1 MGSLL
6 LGSALRGYTGRRGER
21 GSKRAA
27 IRSPVAKKPPDMTN
41 RVIAFVC
48 LLGVSGA
55 LGQAAQDFAQQTSDY
70 YRDIAQGLN
79 FIQSRSGDPH
89 PTYGSYQ
96 DPTSLLPG
104 VFPSVFLGGLGLLG
118 AAYLSAGLDSLY
130 NDNKERLD
138 EFEWEVEERL
148 DKLEE
153 SQDESKKE
161 DKKLDFKAK
170 ALCKL
175 ASLFNN
181 PTYDICSEGFDAGEI
196 VGPSGYGRNA
206 GQGYARSFPLLPTTM
221 DHPAN
226 QE

>member
-1 MGSLL
+1 
-6 LGSALRGYTGRRGER
+6 
-21 GSKRAA
+21 
-27 IRSPVAKKPPDMTN
+27 MTN

-48 LLGVSGA
+48 LLGLSGA
-55 LGQAAQDFAQQTSDY
+55 LGQSEFDYKQPSDY
-70 YRDIAQGLN
+70 YRDIQQGLE
-79 FIQSRSGDPH
+79 FIQSRSGQASGGH
-89 PTYGSYQ
+89 GGYGGYS

-118 AAYLSAGLDSLY
+118 AAYLSARLDSLY

-196 VGPSGYGRNA
+196 VGPSGYGRN
-206 GQGYARSFPLLPTTM
+206 GGNGYARSFPLLPTTM

-226 QE
+226 LQD

>member
-1 MGSLL
+1 M
-6 LGSALRGYTGRRGER
+6 
-21 GSKRAA
+21 
-27 IRSPVAKKPPDMTN
+27 I
-41 RVIAFVC
+41 F
-48 LLGVSGA
+48 
-55 LGQAAQDFAQQTSDY
+55 Q
-70 YRDIAQGLN
+70 
-79 FIQSRSGDPH
+79 
-89 PTYGSYQ
+89 
-96 DPTSLLPG
+96 G

-118 AAYLSAGLDSLY
+118 AAYLSARLDTLY

-196 VGPSGYGRNA
+196 VGPSSNGRA
-206 GQGYARSFPLLPTTM
+206 FPQLTFHT
-221 DHPAN
+221 
-226 QE
+226 

>member
-1 MGSLL
+1 MG
-6 LGSALRGYTGRRGER
+6 
-21 GSKRAA
+21 
-27 IRSPVAKKPPDMTN
+27 VAKKPPDMTN

-48 LLGVSGA
+48 LLGLSGV
-55 LGQAAQDFAQQTSDY
+55 LGQQDFDYKQPSDY

-79 FIQSRSGDPH
+79 FIQSRPGDPH
-89 PTYGSYQ
+89 PSYGGYS

-118 AAYLSAGLDSLY
+118 AAYLSARLDSLY

-161 DKKLDFKAK
+161 DKKL
-170 ALCKL
+170 

-181 PTYDICSEGFDAGEI
+181 PTYDICSDGFDAGEI
-196 VGPSGYGRNA
+196 VGPSGYNRDG
-206 GQGYARSFPLLPTTM
+206 
-221 DHPAN
+221 
-226 QE
+226 

>member
-1 MGSLL
+1 
-6 LGSALRGYTGRRGER
+6 
-21 GSKRAA
+21 
-27 IRSPVAKKPPDMTN
+27 MTN

-48 LLGVSGA
+48 LLGLSGA
-55 LGQAAQDFAQQTSDY
+55 LAQAEFDYKQPSVY
-70 YRDIAQGLN
+70 YRDIQQGLE
-79 FIQSRSGDPH
+79 FIQSRSGQASGGH
-89 PTYGSYQ
+89 GGYGGYS

-118 AAYLSAGLDSLY
+118 AAYLSARLDSLY

>member
-6 LGSALRGYTGRRGER
+6 LESALRGYGRRGER
-21 GSKRAA
+21 ASESGTGIGS
-27 IRSPVAKKPPDMTN
+27 SVAKKPPDMTN

-48 LLGVSGA
+48 LLGLSGV
-55 LGQAAQDFAQQTSDY
+55 LGQQDFDYKQPSDY

-89 PTYGSYQ
+89 PSYGGYS

-118 AAYLSAGLDSLY
+118 AAYLSARLDSLY

-170 ALCKL
+170 AL
-175 ASLFNN
+175 
-181 PTYDICSEGFDAGEI
+181 
-196 VGPSGYGRNA
+196 
-206 GQGYARSFPLLPTTM
+206 
-221 DHPAN
+221 
-226 QE
+226 

>member
-1 MGSLL
+1 
-6 LGSALRGYTGRRGER
+6 
-21 GSKRAA
+21 
-27 IRSPVAKKPPDMTN
+27 MTN

-48 LLGVSGA
+48 LLGMSG
-55 LGQAAQDFAQQTSDY
+55 LGVLAQAQDFDYKQPTDY
-70 YRDIAQGLN
+70 YRDIAQGLE
-79 FIQSRSGDPH
+79 FIQSRSGQAQPSY
-89 PTYGSYQ
+89 TGYQ
-96 DPTSLLPG
+96 DATSLLPG

-118 AAYLSAGLDSLY
+118 AAYLSARLDSLY

-181 PTYDICSEGFDAGEI
+181 PTYDICSDGFDAGEI
-196 VGPSGYGRNA
+196 VGPSGYSRD
-206 GQGYARSFPLLPTTM
+206 GYRSFPLQVPQLE
-221 DHPAN
+221 HPAN
-226 QE
+226 K

>member
-1 MGSLL
+1 MRVRPTRNHPAPLH
-6 LGSALRGYTGRRGER
+6 
-21 GSKRAA
+21 
-27 IRSPVAKKPPDMTN
+27 PP
-41 RVIAFVC
+41 IPLF
-48 LLGVSGA
+48 
-55 LGQAAQDFAQQTSDY
+55 SD
-70 YRDIAQGLN
+70 IQQGLE
-79 FIQSRSGDPH
+79 FIQSRSGQASGGH
-89 PTYGSYQ
+89 GGYGGYS
-96 DPTSLLPG
+96 DPTSLLPVSYERGRGRHSGTVEVARVNSTLRVSPSISQG

-118 AAYLSAGLDSLY
+118 AAYLSARLDSLY

-196 VGPSGYGRNA
+196 VGPSGYGRTGAN
-206 GQGYARSFPLLPTTM
+206 GYRSFPLVPTTM

-226 QE
+226 K

>member
-1 MGSLL
+1 MG
-6 LGSALRGYTGRRGER
+6 
-21 GSKRAA
+21 
-27 IRSPVAKKPPDMTN
+27 VAKKPPDMTN

-70 YRDIAQGLN
+70 YRDIQQGLE
-79 FIQSRSGDPH
+79 FIQSRSGQAQP
-89 PTYGSYQ
+89 SYAPSQ
-96 DPTSLLPG
+96 DATSLLPG

-118 AAYLSAGLDSLY
+118 AAYLSARLDSLY

-181 PTYDICSEGFDAGEI
+181 PTYDICSDGFDAGEI
-196 VGPSGYGRNA
+196 VGPSGYGRD
-206 GQGYARSFPLLPTTM
+206 GYRSFPLQVPQLE
-221 DHPAN
+221 HPAN
-226 QE
+226 K

>member
-1 MGSLL
+1 MP
-6 LGSALRGYTGRRGER
+6 YTL
-21 GSKRAA
+21 
-27 IRSPVAKKPPDMTN
+27 SPPS
-41 RVIAFVC
+41 
-48 LLGVSGA
+48 VS
-55 LGQAAQDFAQQTSDY
+55 Q
-70 YRDIAQGLN
+70 
-79 FIQSRSGDPH
+79 
-89 PTYGSYQ
+89 
-96 DPTSLLPG
+96 G

-118 AAYLSAGLDSLY
+118 AAYLSARLDSLY

-181 PTYDICSEGFDAGEI
+181 PTYDICSDGFDAGEI
-196 VGPSGYGRNA
+196 VGPSGYSRD
-206 GQGYARSFPLLPTTM
+206 GYRSFPLTVPQLE
-221 DHPAN
+221 HPAN
-226 QE
+226 K

>member
-1 MGSLL
+1 MG
-6 LGSALRGYTGRRGER
+6 
-21 GSKRAA
+21 
-27 IRSPVAKKPPDMTN
+27 VAKKPPDMTN
-41 RVIAFVC
+41 HVIAFVC
-48 LLGVSGA
+48 LLGLSGV
-55 LGQAAQDFAQQTSDY
+55 LGQQDFDYKQPSDY

-89 PTYGSYQ
+89 PSYGGYS

-118 AAYLSAGLDSLY
+118 AAYLSARLDSLY

-138 EFEWEVEERL
+138 EFEGEGEERL

-161 DKKLDFKAK
+161 DKKLDFKAR

-181 PTYDICSEGFDAGEI
+181 PTYDICSDGFDAGEI
-196 VGPSGYGRNA
+196 VGPSGYSRD
-206 GQGYARSFPLLPTTM
+206 GQYRSFPEGGSMMVPQLH
-221 DHPAN
+221 HPAN
-226 QE
+226 E

>member
-1 MGSLL
+1 MT
-6 LGSALRGYTGRRGER
+6 YNVV
-21 GSKRAA
+21 A
-27 IRSPVAKKPPDMTN
+27 I
-41 RVIAFVC
+41 VC

-55 LGQAAQDFAQQTSDY
+55 LADQLGSQVPDY
-70 YRDIAQGLN
+70 YRDLQQAGLDYL
-79 FIQSRSGDPH
+79 QSRSGQPASGG
-89 PTYGSYQ
+89 YGGGYGYQ
-96 DPTSLLPG
+96 DSTSLLPG

-118 AAYLSAGLDSLY
+118 AAYLSARLDTLY

-153 SQDESKKE
+153 TIDESKKE

-196 VGPSGYGRNA
+196 VGPSGGYG
-206 GQGYARSFPLLPTTM
+206 ARGFPQMRMPQLTF
-221 DHPAN
+221 H
-226 QE
+226 QESS

>member
-41 RVIAFVC
+41 RVIAFAC

-70 YRDIAQGLN
+70 YRDIQQGLE
-79 FIQSRSGDPH
+79 FIQSRSGQAQPSYA
-89 PTYGSYQ
+89 PYQ
-96 DPTSLLPG
+96 DATSLLPG

-118 AAYLSAGLDSLY
+118 AAYLSARLDSLY

-181 PTYDICSEGFDAGEI
+181 PTYDICSDGFDAGEI
-196 VGPSGYGRNA
+196 VGPSGYSRD
-206 GQGYARSFPLLPTTM
+206 GYRSFPLTVPQLE
-221 DHPAN
+221 HPAN
-226 QE
+226 K

>member
-1 MGSLL
+1 MVEGWATFRPSSRYLRL
-6 LGSALRGYTGRRGER
+6 NSSCLADALPL
-21 GSKRAA
+21 S
-27 IRSPVAKKPPDMTN
+27 
-41 RVIAFVC
+41 
-48 LLGVSGA
+48 VSS
-55 LGQAAQDFAQQTSDY
+55 Q
-70 YRDIAQGLN
+70 
-79 FIQSRSGDPH
+79 
-89 PTYGSYQ
+89 
-96 DPTSLLPG
+96 G

-118 AAYLSAGLDSLY
+118 AAYLSARLDSLY

-181 PTYDICSEGFDAGEI
+181 PTYDICSDGFDAGEI
-196 VGPSGYGRNA
+196 VGPSGYSRD
-206 GQGYARSFPLLPTTM
+206 GQYRSFPESGTM
-221 DHPAN
+221 MVPQLHHPAN
-226 QE
+226 E

>member
-1 MGSLL
+1 MCGCPTNEVEGLTNERKAGWINGIPLNSL
-6 LGSALRGYTGRRGER
+6 
-21 GSKRAA
+21 
-27 IRSPVAKKPPDMTN
+27 SPSV
-41 RVIAFVC
+41 F
-48 LLGVSGA
+48 S
-55 LGQAAQDFAQQTSDY
+55 Q
-70 YRDIAQGLN
+70 
-79 FIQSRSGDPH
+79 
-89 PTYGSYQ
+89 
-96 DPTSLLPG
+96 G

-118 AAYLSAGLDSLY
+118 AAYLSARLDSLY

-181 PTYDICSEGFDAGEI
+181 PTYDICSDGFDAGEI
-196 VGPSGYGRNA
+196 VGPSGYSRD
-206 GQGYARSFPLLPTTM
+206 GYRSFPLTVPQLE
-221 DHPAN
+221 HPAN
-226 QE
+226 K

>member
-1 MGSLL
+1 
-6 LGSALRGYTGRRGER
+6 
-21 GSKRAA
+21 
-27 IRSPVAKKPPDMTN
+27 MTN

-48 LLGVSGA
+48 LLGLSGA
-55 LGQAAQDFAQQTSDY
+55 LAQAEFDYKQPSDY
-70 YRDIAQGLN
+70 YRDIQQGLE
-79 FIQSRSGDPH
+79 FIQSRSGQASGGH
-89 PTYGSYQ
+89 GGYGGYS

-118 AAYLSAGLDSLY
+118 AAYLSARLDSLY

-206 GQGYARSFPLLPTTM
+206 GNGYARSFPLLPTTM

>member
-1 MGSLL
+1 MGSRQK
-6 LGSALRGYTGRRGER
+6 ATRHDEPR
-21 GSKRAA
+21 
-27 IRSPVAKKPPDMTN
+27 DCF
-41 RVIAFVC
+41 RV
-48 LLGVSGA
+48 LSGV
-55 LGQAAQDFAQQTSDY
+55 LGQQDFDYKQPSDY

-89 PTYGSYQ
+89 PSYGGYS

-118 AAYLSAGLDSLY
+118 AAYLSARLDSLY

-170 ALCKL
+170 ALRKL

-181 PTYDICSEGFDAGEI
+181 PTYDICSDAGEI
-196 VGPSGYGRNA
+196 VGPSGYSRD
-206 GQGYARSFPLLPTTM
+206 GQYRSFPET
-221 DHPAN
+221 
-226 QE
+226 

>member
-1 MGSLL
+1 MG
-6 LGSALRGYTGRRGER
+6 
-21 GSKRAA
+21 
-27 IRSPVAKKPPDMTN
+27 VAKKPPDMTN

-70 YRDIAQGLN
+70 YRDIQQGLE
-79 FIQSRSGDPH
+79 FIQSRSGQAQPSYA
-89 PTYGSYQ
+89 PYQ
-96 DPTSLLPG
+96 DATSLLPG

-118 AAYLSAGLDSLY
+118 AAYLSARLDSLY

-175 ASLFNN
+175 TSLFNN
-181 PTYDICSEGFDAGEI
+181 PTYDICSDGFDAGEI
-196 VGPSGYGRNA
+196 VGPSGYGRD
-206 GQGYARSFPLLPTTM
+206 GYRSFPLQVPQLE
-221 DHPAN
+221 HPAN
-226 QE
+226 K